1 MCSRHEQLPHVALE
15 LERSGRR
22 PTSDRRRQSSA
33 RYAGAA
39 PTTSDW
45 CTSPAILNTTRV
57 SLYTVDVC
65 VCVDCSFLS
74 LTWRPWCLAWKRMWP
89 VSRDWMNSRRVERPR
104 WVSTSSVTCWATSVH
119 NSAYSKSSGTSRGWE
134 GNRGPAVES
143 HVEQHMS
150 TTQPTASHQVRHEA
164 G

>member
-1 MCSRHEQLPHVALE
+1 
-15 LERSGRR
+15 
-22 PTSDRRRQSSA
+22 
-33 RYAGAA
+33 
-39 PTTSDW
+39 
-45 CTSPAILNTTRV
+45 LNTTPRV
-57 SLYTVDVC
+57 CLYTVQVC

-74 LTWRPWCLAWKRMWP
+74 LTWRPWCLAWKRVWP

-119 NSAYSKSSGTSRGWE
+119 NSADSKSSGTSRGWE

-164 G
+164 GKVTVGLQLSHMLSNICPQLSLQQVVTLAR